1 MADNTENEW
10 VASNRILVFAR
21 DENAA
26 KKRWSLSKMAF
37 FWKSKRPIAIHFFLA
52 TTNVCPVAILKSL
65 RIHKDSITGN
75 SFIDILIWE
84 QEWKV

>member
-37 FWKSKRPIAIHFFLA
+37 FFSEVEKTYRYI
-52 TTNVCPVAILKSL
+52 
-65 RIHKDSITGN
+65 
-75 SFIDILIWE
+75 SF
-84 QEWKV
+84 

>member
-26 KKRWSLSKMAF
+26 KKALISLQNGF
-37 FWKSKRPIAIHFFLA
+37 FFGSR
-52 TTNVCPVAILKSL
+52 
-65 RIHKDSITGN
+65 KDLSPYI
-75 SFIDILIWE
+75 SF
-84 QEWKV
+84 

>member
-37 FWKSKRPIAIHFFLA
+37 FSEVEKTYRHTFLSS
-52 TTNVCPVAILKSL
+52 NYQYLP
-65 RIHKDSITGN
+65 RGDSWN
-75 SFIDILIWE
+75 LCA
-84 QEWKV
+84 